1 MPELP
6 EVETISRALAKGL
19 IGLHIEKTEVFSPRL
34 RTPIDVLQ
42 NAPLCGKKI
51 ISVKRRGRYS
61 LIYFEDE
68 SVLLMHY
75 GMTGVVRIE
84 KPSERRKHEHIFFYL
99 SNGLIMKFECPRR
112 FSQVEYFP
120 DDEIPVLKKLGIE
133 PLSDGFDGKFLFD
146 IARKKK
152 KTPAKLFITDN
163 AVVTGVG
170 NIYAAEV
177 LFASGVH
184 PGLPAGELTLKQ
196 CQMLVEHI
204 KRILNFA
211 IECGGSTISDFR
223 HVDGSQGKFAREL
236 KIYGKDGEKCSVC
249 GSVIE
254 RIVQGGRSSFF
265 CPECQKMVKK

>member
-19 IGLHIEKTEVFSPRL
+19 VGLHIIEVEVFSPRL
-34 RTPIDVLQ
+34 RTPIEYLK
-42 NAPLCGKKI
+42 NAPLCNKKI
-51 ISVKRRGRYS
+51 IAVDRRGRYS
-61 LIYFEDE
+61 LVRFEDG

-84 KPSERRKHEHIFFYL
+84 APSERRKHEHIFFHL

-112 FSQVEYFP
+112 FSQVEYFA
-120 DDEIPVLKKLGIE
+120 DANIPVLEKLGIE
-133 PLSDGFDGKFLFD
+133 PLCDEFDGKYLFD
-146 IARKKK
+146 IAQKK

-163 AVVTGVG
+163 AVVPGVG

-177 LFASGVH
+177 LFAAQVH
-184 PGLPAGELTLKQ
+184 PELPANELTLKQ
-196 CQMLVEHI
+196 CKLLVEHI

-223 HVDGSQGKFAREL
+223 HVDGSQGAFAREL
-236 KIYGKDGEKCSVC
+236 KIYGRNGEKCPVC
-249 GSVIE
+249 SSVIE
-254 RIVQGGRSSFF
+254 RIVQGGRSSFY
-265 CPECQKMVKK
+265 CPECQKMAKK

>member
-19 IGLHIEKTEVFSPRL
+19 VGLHIIKTEVFSPKL
-34 RTPIDVLQ
+34 RTSVE
-42 NAPLCGKKI
+42 PLKTADICNKKI
-51 ISVKRRGRYS
+51 TAVNRRGRYS
-61 LIYFEDE
+61 LVHFEDD

-84 KPSERRKHEHIFFYL
+84 PPSEKRKHEHIFFHL
-99 SNGLIMKFECPRR
+99 SNGMIMKFECPRR
-112 FSQVEYFP
+112 FSLVEYFEN
-120 DDEIPVLKKLGIE
+120 DDIPVLKKLGAE
-133 PLSDGFDGKFLFD
+133 PLSDEFDGKFLYNA
-146 IARKKK
+146 ARKK

-177 LFASGVH
+177 LFAAKVH
-184 PGLPAGELTLKQ
+184 PELPADELTLPQ
-196 CQMLVEHI
+196 CELLVGHI
-204 KRILNFA
+204 KRILNMA

-223 HVDGSQGKFAREL
+223 HVDGSQGAFAREL
-236 KIYGKDGEKCSVC
+236 KIYGKDGEKCPYCESM
-249 GSVIE
+249 IE

-265 CPECQKMVKK
+265 CPECQKMRGK

>member
-19 IGLHIEKTEVFSPRL
+19 TGLHIVDTEVFSPRL
-34 RTPIDVLQ
+34 RTPIEPLK
-42 NAPLCGKKI
+42 NAPLSNKKI
-51 ISVKRRGRYS
+51 TGVDRRGRYS
-61 LIYFEDE
+61 LVRFEDN

-84 KPSERRKHEHIFFYL
+84 PPAERRKHEHIFFHL
-99 SNGLIMKFECPRR
+99 SNGMIMKFECPRR

-120 DDEIPVLKKLGIE
+120 NDDIPVLKKLGIE
-133 PLSDGFDGKFLFD
+133 PLCDEFDGSFLYE
-146 IARKKK
+146 IAQKK

-177 LFASGVH
+177 LFASQVH
-184 PGLPAGELTLKQ
+184 PELPANELTLKQ
-196 CQMLVEHI
+196 CKLLVEHI
-204 KRILNFA
+204 KRILNLA

-223 HVDGSQGKFAREL
+223 HVDGSQGAFAREL
-236 KIYGKDGEKCSVC
+236 KIYGRDGEKCSVC
-249 GSVIE
+249 GSIIE
-254 RIVQGGRSSFF
+254 RIVQGGRSSFY
-265 CPECQKMVKK
+265 CPKCQKMKKK

>member
-19 IGLHIEKTEVFSPRL
+19 IGLEIVRVEVFSPRL
-34 RTPIDVLQ
+34 RTPIDVLET
-42 NAPLCGKKI
+42 APVCNKKI
-51 ISVKRRGRYS
+51 VSVRRRGRYS
-61 LIYFEDE
+61 LIYFEDD

-84 KPSERRKHEHIFFYL
+84 NPSERRKHEHIFFHL
-99 SNGLIMKFECPRR
+99 DNGMIMKFECPRR
-112 FSQVEYFP
+112 FSQVEYFAN
-120 DDEIPVLKKLGIE
+120 DDIPVLKKLGIE
-133 PLSDGFDGKFLFD
+133 PLTDEFNGEFLYH
-146 IARKKK
+146 AAQKK

-177 LFASGVH
+177 LFAAGVH
-184 PGLPAGELTLKQ
+184 PELPANELTLKQ
-196 CQMLVEHI
+196 CKVLVSEI

-223 HVDGSQGKFAREL
+223 HVDGSQGAFAREL
-236 KIYGKDGEKCSVC
+236 KIYGKNGSECPVC

-254 RIVQGGRSSFF
+254 RIVQGGRSSFY
-265 CPECQKMVKK
+265 CPECQKIRRK

>member
-19 IGLHIEKTEVFSPRL
+19 VGLHITEVEVFSPRL
-34 RTPIDVLQ
+34 RTPIEPLAD
-42 NAPLCGKKI
+42 APLLNKKI
-51 ISVKRRGRYS
+51 VAVNRRGRYS
-61 LIYFEDE
+61 LVRFEDG

-84 KPSERRKHEHIFFYL
+84 APAERRKHEHIFFHL
-99 SNGLIMKFECPRR
+99 SNGLVMKFECPRR

-120 DDEIPVLKKLGIE
+120 DDDIPVLKKLGIE
-133 PLSDGFDGKFLFD
+133 PLTDEFDGKFLFE
-146 IARKKK
+146 AAQKR

-177 LFASGVH
+177 LFAAKVH
-184 PGLPAGELTLKQ
+184 PELPANELSLKQ
-196 CQMLVEHI
+196 CKNLVEHI

-223 HVDGSQGKFAREL
+223 HVDGSQGAFAREL
-236 KIYGKDGEKCSVC
+236 KIYGRDGEKCLLC
-249 GSVIE
+249 GSVVE
-254 RIVQGGRSSFF
+254 RIVQGGRSSFY
-265 CPECQKMVKK
+265 CPLCQKMGKK

>member
-19 IGLHIEKTEVFSPRL
+19 VGLHIVEVEVFSPRL
-34 RTPIDVLQ
+34 RTPIEPLKT
-42 NAPLCGKKI
+42 APLCNKKI
-51 ISVKRRGRYS
+51 VAVNRRGRYS
-61 LIYFEDE
+61 LVRFADDSI
-68 SVLLMHY
+68 LLMHY

-84 KPSERRKHEHIFFYL
+84 GVSEKRKHEHIFFHL

-120 DDEIPVLKKLGIE
+120 NDDIPVLKKLGIE
-133 PLSDGFDGKFLFD
+133 PLSDEFDGKFLYN
-146 IARKKK
+146 AAQKK

-163 AVVTGVG
+163 AIVTGVG

-177 LFASGVH
+177 LFAAGVH
-184 PGLPAGELTLKQ
+184 PELPANELTLKQ
-196 CQMLVEHI
+196 CDLLVEHI
-204 KRILNFA
+204 KRILNLA

-223 HVDGSQGKFAREL
+223 HVDGSQGAFAREL
-236 KIYGKDGEKCSVC
+236 KIYGRDGEKCLIC
-249 GSVIE
+249 NSVIE

-265 CPECQKMVKK
+265 CPKCQKMPEK